1 MKSEIIKQKIKA
13 FLHDPLHKSLMLMQ
27 TKEKHED
34 VAQRLADIVGV
45 SLTNMDDVKLA
56 DHLAS
61 AADRFL
67 IPKGNEFKAKFIDQP
82 VLTHPFSGAQE
93 HLNNKILVANKEA
106 YIKDAEKAIQTVLE
120 NYASLLQKEKDN
132 EKRSELL
139 YWLLWRR
146 FLEDVRDKLSYE
158 EIKEIWHL
166 LPAETRIPDHSLWN
180 HLKVSAALSACVS
193 QSSNHDKAEWINA
206 SFLLFSIG
214 PVQGFISTAR
224 KTQDHWM
231 GSFLLSYL
239 TYSAMQAVLE
249 EIGADSIIFPEMYK
263 QPFVDLYLYQKY
275 PEVFEKPDSTKL
287 LTPSLPNRFLA
298 VVPTG
303 LAKELAQKAEKAV
316 KTEWEEIWYSG
327 KDYFENIVGIESTPY
342 WNHMWERQN
351 KDFFEIYWLTLPW
364 KKTFEEQSQ
373 FYNNLITS
381 ETPSVDENPAN
392 NPFIWEKVN
401 QFYNLKL
408 FDYPSNLALAY
419 PLIYDLAEHLFGAR
433 KNLRYYQPS
442 ARLGE
447 PSFKCSL
454 CGEREVLH
462 TDEPKTPE
470 YYVHFEGLVT
480 HQDQKNKFYRG
491 KDGAQ
496 QIRKFWQDEVM
507 EKAQNGSTAKI
518 RKLFKSGERLC
529 AVCASKRVAEFYF
542 IDKFQRAGI
551 KLNNIDFSYP
561 STSEIAGV
569 MFKKEIIEKV
579 RDKPETLSTFLE
591 SLKRLGGDEYYKT
604 YAIPQLMKIA
614 TGKYLKEFAKVDSG
628 YLLNLL
634 NENTRDEVSEELE
647 LGQNKLIRKDLAK
660 SLTDILEEK
669 SISRSKLSRY
679 YCYIAMDGDKMGE
692 WVAGKRLPK
701 FKEVIHQE
709 IVPALEKTLGQNKG
723 VLEDQRRVTPS
734 IHSMLS
740 FVQNQFAINIARE
753 VVEELNWGKLV
764 YSGGDDVLAM
774 APISNGLTIA
784 YQLRMA
790 FSGYSSRIGN
800 GNGWLEKNERLTM
813 AFGNKATAS
822 IGVVFSHHT
831 TPMRSVIARS
841 LQMEKSAK
849 KFGRNALGIALLKR
863 SGETIQTV
871 VPFVAD
877 NNTDVVKDV
886 LEPFY
891 RWIAEDKVS
900 RDFVYVL
907 KAEQN
912 GFSDDCFEL
921 FGTEMQRIFERKIK
935 KREIKSKIMEK
946 FLNWKQGVENLAV
959 TMTDR
964 LKKENSKVYS
974 DPKKFVRNTM
984 IKEMLNLFSIIEF
997 IAREGK

>member
-27 TKEKHED
+27 TKESHEN

-45 SLTNMDDVKLA
+45 SLNNMDDIKLA

-67 IPKGNEFKAKFIDQP
+67 IPKGGEFQAKFLKQP
-82 VLTHPFSGAQE
+82 VLTHPFSGACE
-93 HLNNKILVANKEA
+93 NFNTKLLLEKKES
-106 YIKDAEKAIQTVLE
+106 YIQDAEKAIQSTLE
-120 NYASLLQKEKDN
+120 EYNQLLQKEKDDD
-132 EKRSELL
+132 KRTELL

-146 FLEDVRDKLSYE
+146 FLEDVQDKLKHQ
-158 EIKEIWHL
+158 EIKRIWHL
-166 LPAETRIPDHSLWN
+166 LPADTRIPDHSLWN
-180 HLKVSAALSACVS
+180 HLKISAALSACVS
-193 QSSNHDKAEWINA
+193 QTSSQNKADWIDT
-206 SFLLFSIG
+206 SFLLLSLG
-214 PVQGFISTAR
+214 PVQRFISTAR

-239 TYSAMQAVLE
+239 TFTAMQAVID
-249 EIGADSIIFPEMYK
+249 EIGADAIIFPELYK
-263 QPFVDLYLYQKY
+263 QPFVDLLLFQKY
-275 PEVFEKPDSTKL
+275 PEVFEKPEPTKL

-298 VVPTG
+298 IVPTG

-316 KTEWEEIWYSG
+316 KVEWEKIWHSG
-327 KDYFENIVGIESTPY
+327 KNYFENMVGIESTPY
-342 WNHMWERQN
+342 WNNLWERQN

-364 KKTFEEQSQ
+364 KKTFEEQSE
-373 FYNNLITS
+373 FYNNLITN
-381 ETPSVDENPAN
+381 ETPSVDENLAN
-392 NPFIWEKVN
+392 NSFIWEKVN
-401 QFYNLKL
+401 QFYNSKPY
-408 FDYPSNLALAY
+408 DYPSNLALAY

-442 ARLGE
+442 ALLGE

-462 TDEPKTPE
+462 NNQPKIPI
-470 YYVHFEGLVT
+470 YYSRFGNLVT
-480 HQDQKNKFYRG
+480 ARYEKNKFYRAI
-491 KDGAQ
+491 DGAQ
-496 QIRKFWQDEVM
+496 QIREFWQVEIM
-507 EKAQNGSTAKI
+507 EKAKNGSKSKV

-529 AVCASKRVAEFYF
+529 AVCASKRVAEFYL
-542 IDKFQRAGI
+542 IKKFEEAGV
-551 KLNNIDFSYP
+551 LLSGTDFSYP
-561 STSEIAGV
+561 STSEMGGI
-569 MFKKEIIEKV
+569 MFKIEVLKALKN
-579 RDKPETLSTFLE
+579 KPDLLTEFLNILKHLS
-591 SLKRLGGDEYYKT
+591 GDEYYKT
-604 YAIPQLMKIA
+604 FALPQLTNISKE
-614 TGKYLKEFAKVDSG
+614 KELREFARIDSG

-634 NENTRDEVSEELE
+634 REKTNDEIEEELE
-647 LGQNKLIRKDLAK
+647 QNTEIRK
-660 SLTDILEEK
+660 SLTNSLKEILNK
-669 SISRSKLSRY
+669 TKVSQSRLSSY

-701 FKEVIHQE
+701 FKDVIHQE
-709 IVPALEKTLGQNKG
+709 IVPALAKTLGQNEG
-723 VLEDQRRVTPS
+723 VLDDPRRVTPS

-740 FVQNQFAINIARE
+740 FIQNQFAINIARE
-753 VVEELNWGKLV
+753 VVEEHNWGKLV

-784 YQLRMA
+784 HQLRLA
-790 FSGYSSRIGN
+790 FSGYSERIDN
-800 GNGWLEKNERLTM
+800 GDGWLEKDERLTM
-813 AFGNKATAS
+813 TFGNKATAS

-831 TPMRSVIARS
+831 TPMRSVITRS
-841 LQMEKSAK
+841 LQMEKRAK
-849 KFGRNALGIALLKR
+849 KFGRDALGIALLKR

-886 LEPFY
+886 LEPLY

-935 KREIKSKIMEK
+935 KREIKSEIMKE
-946 FLNWKQGVENLAV
+946 FQIWKQSVENLAV

-964 LKKENSKVYS
+964 LEKEKSKAYS
-974 DPKKFVRNTM
+974 DQKKSVRNTM

-997 IAREGK
+997 TAREA